1 MRCIRSIGLLFA
13 LGVPVLPVYAQPRAD
28 GLAKLERERATN
40 PGSVAALRALGIW
53 YYRAG
58 RYAEARPPLEQAR
71 QLDPKD
77 GVSALYAGLA
87 AEKMNDLTAAKAAYN
102 RYLEVGKTRSA
113 QSEIRSRLVALSRE
127 ELKLAAKA
135 AVANEKTIAQQPGS
149 PRTVAVLPMR
159 FTGTDQ
165 SLAPLERGLADL
177 MVSDLAK
184 AKTLTVL
191 ERDRMQSIVDEI
203 ALGKSGQADPSSA
216 ARAGKLIQAGRIV
229 QGAIT
234 QTGSRNLTLNA
245 AVLNTGTA
253 ETQGRPA
260 QQDGD
265 LEQLFN
271 IEKALVF
278 QVFDALGVIL
288 TPAERQL
295 VDQHPTRS
303 LQAFLAYSNGLLA
316 EDDGRYEDAARFFQQ
331 ARTIDPAFR
340 AANQRAQS
348 AAAAVAAATSTPDR
362 IETILRISTE
372 GQIVKA
378 AERGSTSVP
387 TPPLANTLNSAVAD
401 VNPTT
406 TNTVASGTASGTGQ
420 QTAPQERA
428 ATSEATGTNN
438 PAPRTGQVTI
448 IIRKP

>member
-1 MRCIRSIGLLFA
+1 MRRIRSIVLLFA
-13 LGVPVLPVYAQPRAD
+13 LVVPALPALAQPGAD
-28 GLAKLERERATN
+28 VQAKLERERTAN
-40 PGSVAALRALGIW
+40 PGSVAANRALGVW

-58 RYAEARPPLEQAR
+58 RYAEARAPLDQAR

-87 AEKMNDLTAAKAAYN
+87 AEQMKDLTAAKAAYN
-102 RYLEVGKTRSA
+102 HYLEVGKTRSA
-113 QSEIRSRLVALSRE
+113 QNEIRARLVAISRE
-127 ELKLAAKA
+127 ELKLSAKA
-135 AVANEKTIAQQPGS
+135 AVANERTIAQQPGS
-149 PRTVAVLPMR
+149 SRTVAVLPMR

-184 AKTLTVL
+184 SKALTVL

-203 ALGKSGQADPSSA
+203 ALGKSGQADPTSA
-216 ARAGKLIQAGRIV
+216 ARAGKLMQAGRIV

-234 QTGSRNLTLNA
+234 QTGSRNLTINA
-245 AVLNTGTA
+245 AVLNTATS

-260 QQDGD
+260 QQIGD
-265 LEQLFN
+265 LDELFN

-278 QVFDALGVIL
+278 NVFDALGVVL

-295 VDQHPTRS
+295 VDQRPTRS
-303 LQAFLAYSNGLLA
+303 LQAFLAYSRGLQA
-316 EDDGRYEDAARFFQQ
+316 EDDGRLDEAARFFEN
-331 ARTIDPAFR
+331 ARAIDPGFG
-340 AANQRAQS
+340 AALQRAQ
-348 AAAAVAAATSTPDR
+348 AAAAAASSTPAKV
-362 IETILRISTE
+362 ETSLRSSAE
-372 GQIVKA
+372 GQIVNA
-378 AERGSTSVP
+378 ADRGNTTTQNP
-387 TPPLANTLNSAVAD
+387 ALANTLNSAVGD

-406 TNTVASGTASGTGQ
+406 TNSVASGTSTGQ
-420 QTAPQERA
+420 QTPPQQRAPA
-428 ATSEATGTNN
+428 AEATGTNN

>member
-1 MRCIRSIGLLFA
+1 MRCIRSISLLLA
-13 LGVPVLPVYAQPRAD
+13 LSLPALPALAQARPD
-28 GLAKLERERATN
+28 VQAKLERERSAN
-40 PGSVAALRALGIW
+40 PGSVAANRALGVW

-58 RYAEARPPLEQAR
+58 RFAEARAPLEQAR

-87 AEKMNDLTAAKAAYN
+87 AEQLKDLTAAKVAYN
-102 RYLEVGKTRSA
+102 RYLEVGKAKSA
-113 QSEIRSRLVALSRE
+113 VREIRARLVAISRE

-135 AVANEKTIAQQPGS
+135 AVANEKVIAQQQGS
-149 PRTVAVLPMR
+149 ARTVAVLPMR

-177 MVSDLAK
+177 MVGDLAK
-184 AKTLTVL
+184 AKALTVL

-203 ALGKSGQADPSSA
+203 ALGQSGRADAASA
-216 ARAGKLIQAGRIV
+216 ARAGKLVQAGRIV

-234 QTGSRNLTLNA
+234 QTGSRNLTINA

-253 ETQGRPA
+253 EAQGRPA
-260 QQDGD
+260 QQAGD
-265 LEQLFN
+265 LDQLFN

-278 QVFDALGVIL
+278 QVFDALGVTL

-295 VDQHPTRS
+295 VDQRPTRS
-303 LQAFLAYSNGLLA
+303 LQAFLAYSRGLQA
-316 EDDGRYEDAARFFQQ
+316 EDEGRYDEAARFFEN
-331 ARTIDPAFR
+331 ARAIDPSFG
-340 AANQRAQS
+340 AAREKAQD
-348 AAAAVAAATSTPDR
+348 AAAAATSTPASV
-362 IETILRISTE
+362 EASLRGSTE
-372 GQIVKA
+372 GLIVNA
-378 AERGSTSVP
+378 AERGLTTTQNPS
-387 TPPLANTLNSAVAD
+387 LANTLTNTIGD

-406 TNTVASGTASGTGQ
+406 TNAVASGTTTGTGQ
-420 QTAPQERA
+420 QSAPQQRA

>member
-1 MRCIRSIGLLFA
+1 MRCLRPMALLFA
-13 LGVPVLPVYAQPRAD
+13 LSVPALPALAQPRAD
-28 GLAKLERERATN
+28 VQARLERERAAN
-40 PGSVAALRALGIW
+40 PGSVAANRTLGIW

-58 RYAEARPPLEQAR
+58 RFAEARAPLEQAR

-87 AEKMNDLTAAKAAYN
+87 AEQTKDLTAAKSAYN
-102 RYLEVGKTRSA
+102 RYLEVGRTRSA
-113 QSEIRSRLVALSRE
+113 QNEIRARLVAISRE
-127 ELKLAAKA
+127 ELKLSAKA
-135 AVANEKTIAQQPGS
+135 AVANERTIAQQPGS

-184 AKTLTVL
+184 AKALTVL

-203 ALGKSGQADPSSA
+203 ALGRSGQADPSTA

-245 AVLNTGTA
+245 AVLNTSTS

-260 QQDGD
+260 QQGGD
-265 LEQLFN
+265 LDELFSL
-271 IEKALVF
+271 EKALVF
-278 QVFDALGVIL
+278 QVFDALGVTL

-295 VDQHPTRS
+295 VDQRPTRS
-303 LQAFLAYSNGLLA
+303 LQAFLAYSRGLQA
-316 EDDGRYEDAARFFQQ
+316 EDDGRLDEAARFFEN
-331 ARTIDPAFR
+331 ARSIDPGFG
-340 AANQRAQS
+340 AALQRAQS
-348 AAAAVAAATSTPDR
+348 AAAAATSSPAKV
-362 IETILRISTE
+362 ETSLRSSAE
-372 GQIVKA
+372 GQIVNA
-378 AERGSTSVP
+378 AERGSSTTQNAALS
-387 TPPLANTLNSAVAD
+387 NTLNSAVGD

-406 TNTVASGTASGTGQ
+406 TNSVASGTTSGTGQ
-420 QTAPQERA
+420 QTAPQQRA
-428 ATSEATGTNN
+428 ASSEATGTNN
-438 PAPRTGQVTI
+438 PVPRTGQVTI

>member
-1 MRCIRSIGLLFA
+1 MRCLRPIALLFA
-13 LGVPVLPVYAQPRAD
+13 LSVPALPALAQPRAD
-28 GLAKLERERATN
+28 VQARLERERAAN
-40 PGSVAALRALGIW
+40 PGSVAANRALGIW

-58 RYAEARPPLEQAR
+58 RFAEARAPLEQAR

-87 AEKMNDLTAAKAAYN
+87 AEQMKDLTAARSAYN

-113 QSEIRSRLVALSRE
+113 QTEIRARLVAISRE
-127 ELKLAAKA
+127 ELKLSAKA
-135 AVANEKTIAQQPGS
+135 AVANERTIAQQPGS

-184 AKTLTVL
+184 AKALTVL

-203 ALGKSGQADPSSA
+203 ALGRSGQADPSTA

-245 AVLNTGTA
+245 AVLNTSTS
-253 ETQGRPA
+253 ETQGQPA
-260 QQDGD
+260 QQGGD
-265 LEQLFN
+265 LDQLFN
-271 IEKALVF
+271 LEKALVF
-278 QVFDALGVIL
+278 QVFDALGVTL

-295 VDQHPTRS
+295 VDQRPTRS
-303 LQAFLAYSNGLLA
+303 LQAFLAYSRGLQA
-316 EDDGRYEDAARFFQQ
+316 EDDGRLDEAARFFDN
-331 ARTIDPAFR
+331 ARSIDPGFG
-340 AANQRAQS
+340 AALQRAQS
-348 AAAAVAAATSTPDR
+348 AAAAATSSPAKV
-362 IETILRISTE
+362 ETSLRSSAE
-372 GQIVKA
+372 GQIVNA
-378 AERGSTSVP
+378 AERGST
-387 TPPLANTLNSAVAD
+387 TTQNTALANTLNSAVGD

-406 TNTVASGTASGTGQ
+406 TNSVASGTTSGTGQ
-420 QTAPQERA
+420 QTAPQQRA
-428 ATSEATGTNN
+428 ASSEATGTNN